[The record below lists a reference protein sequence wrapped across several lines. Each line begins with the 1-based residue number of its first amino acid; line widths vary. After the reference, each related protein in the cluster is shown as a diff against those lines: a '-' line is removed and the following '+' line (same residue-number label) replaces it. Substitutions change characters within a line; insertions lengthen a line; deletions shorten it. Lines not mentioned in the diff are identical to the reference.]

1 MADGIVTIDVLL
13 NDGTVVKGTSD
24 ISKALRQMQN
34 DGEGAGKGLKQ
45 SLAVGA
51 AMALAQNAIAAV
63 SNGIKAFAKASI
75 GAAADFQQTM
85 NLVKANSGASASEMA
100 KLNQLAKDLGASTK
114 FSANEAAQ
122 AILELTK
129 AGITPA
135 QVQAGALKATMDLA
149 AASGMDLGDAANIT
163 ANALNTFHLQAD
175 KASMVA
181 NALAGGANAS
191 SADVSDLAQ
200 SLAQVGPGAT
210 TAGLSL
216 NDTVGVLAAFSQ
228 NGIKGS
234 DAGTSL
240 KTMLQNLVPQSDKA
254 AAAMENLGL
263 NFTNADGSFKSIS
276 EIAGQLHDKLGNL
289 TQAQKTQALQTLF
302 GSDASRA
309 AAILMNEGTTGVN
322 KYIKATEDQTAAQ
335 KMADAYMQGFNGT
348 LEQLSGSAETL
359 GMSLGERVLPA
370 LTSAMQAVSQFLD
383 LLSKN
388 MDVVESFIVAL
399 VAGAAAFAAYAIIDV
414 VTTSIRAFQKANEGA
429 TVAQWALNVA
439 MKANWVGIL
448 VTAIAA
454 LVTGLVYFF
463 TQTQTG
469 QKIVQEAWKAI
480 QSAMSSVVAWYNSTF
495 LPTVQSVMQAFEQYT
510 SKAVT
515 AVVQWFTG
523 TFLPG
528 MSNAWGSFKGFVS
541 EAVQAMQPF
550 VSFISGAV
558 STAISFL
565 GNLFKSAGSAI
576 GNFHVSAMA
585 VVGVLTSIAVAFLGV
600 SGPIGIVIGLVAK
613 FITAF
618 IQTGSVNGAIQSVVD
633 NIVGMINMV
642 GQLLPQ
648 FIQVGTNLIISLIN
662 GILAALPQII
672 NVGTQA
678 INSLIQGLNTAIPIV
693 TQVITQ
699 VITVLLNAILG
710 ALPLIIQ
717 GGIQLLNGLVSGLV
731 TAIPLLV
738 TAMTTVI
745 TGLTNAITT
754 ALPILVTGGI
764 TLLNG
769 LISGLVSALPL
780 LINAATQLI
789 NGLLQA
795 IIAVLP
801 LLMTAGVTIL
811 NGLITG
817 IIQVLPTLISAAL
830 QIINALINA
839 IIPLIPL
846 VINAGIQILMALING
861 LISALPQIISAIVK
875 LITALLNAIVTLLP
889 TILNAGIQIIGAL
902 VKGLIQNLPAILS
915 AIGKLMAALL
925 GAIIKLVPTLLSA
938 GVQLISALVRG
949 VLQLMGSLASAGGQ
963 LIQGL
968 INALVRNA
976 GRIWSS
982 ISGFFTSIPGKIS
995 GAFGN
1000 VASIGSN
1007 LVDGIIQ
1014 GVSGAAGRLANSVK
1028 DMAKGAVDKV
1038 KSFLGIHSPSRKFR
1052 DEVGQFIPSGIAVG
1066 ITANASDATRALAD
1080 LNQKMM
1086 ATVTPETAL
1095 NIGRSGGISKATAI
1109 IGKSSGASVSSTTTT
1124 KSATIQ
1130 QTIFVQENPSEREIK
1145 RQTLNGLQELGYQI
1159 G

>member
-1 MADGIVTIDVLL
+1 MADGIVTIDVLM
-13 NDGTVVKGTSD
+13 NDGTVLKGKSD
-24 ISKALRQMQN
+24 ISKALREIQN
-34 DGEGAGKGLKQ
+34 EGKSAGNGLKQ
-45 SLAVGA
+45 GLAVGTA
-51 AMALAQNAIAAV
+51 AGLAQNAISAV
-63 SNGIKAFAKASI
+63 AGGIKSFAKASV

-85 NLVKANSGASASEMA
+85 NLVKANSGASNEEML

-149 AASGMDLGDAANIT
+149 AASGMNLGDAANIT

-191 SADVSDLAQ
+191 SADVSDLSQA
-200 SLAQVGPGAT
+200 LAQVGPGAT

-216 NDTVGVLAAFSQ
+216 NDTVGVLAALSQ

-240 KTMLQNLVPQSDKA
+240 KTMLQNLVPQSKSA
-254 AAAMENLGL
+254 AAAMANLGL

-309 AAILMNEGTTGVN
+309 AAILMNEGTSGIN

-370 LTSAMQAVSQFLD
+370 LTNAMQSVSQFLD

-399 VAGAAAFAAYAIIDV
+399 FAGAAAFAAYAIIDA

-454 LVTGLVYFF
+454 LVAGLVYFF

-480 QSAMSSVVAWYNSTF
+480 QSDMS
-495 LPTVQSVMQAFEQYT
+495 
-510 SKAVT
+510 

-528 MSNAWGSFKGFVS
+528 MSNAWGSFKGFVTK
-541 EAVQAMQPF
+541 AIQAMQPF

-565 GNLFKSAGSAI
+565 GNLFKSAGSAMS
-576 GNFHVSAMA
+576 NFHVSAMT
-585 VVGVLTSIAVAFLGV
+585 VVGVLTSIATVFLGV
-600 SGPIGIVIGLVAK
+600 TGPIGIVIGLVAK

-618 IQTGSVNGAIQSVVD
+618 IQTGSVNKAIQSVAD
-633 NIVGMINMV
+633 NIVSTINTI

-648 FIQVGTNLIISLIN
+648 FIQVGTKIIISLIN
-662 GILAALPQII
+662 GILSALPQII
-672 NVGTQA
+672 TTVTQA
-678 INSLIQGLNTAIPIV
+678 INSLVQGLNKALPIV
-693 TQVITQ
+693 TQAITQ
-699 VITVLLNAILG
+699 VITLLLNTILG
-710 ALPLIIQ
+710 ALPTIIQ
-717 GGIQLLNGLVSGLV
+717 TGTQLLNSLVSGLVVAIPQLTTTITNIITELITTISTALPEFIQTGIQLLNGL
-731 TAIPLLV
+731 
-738 TAMTTVI
+738 
-745 TGLTNAITT
+745 
-754 ALPILVTGGI
+754 
-764 TLLNG
+764 
-769 LISGLVSALPL
+769 
-780 LINAATQLI
+780 
-789 NGLLQA
+789 
-795 IIAVLP
+795 
-801 LLMTAGVTIL
+801 
-811 NGLITG
+811 ITG
-817 IIQVLPTLISAAL
+817 ITQLLPTLISATI
-830 QIINALINA
+830 QIFDALINA
-839 IIPLIPL
+839 IIPLLPQVINAGIQILMALISGLISALPQIISAIVQL
-846 VINAGIQILMALING
+846 IIALLNAIITLLPQVINAGIQILMALING
-861 LISALPQIISAIVK
+861 LISALPQIISAVVQ
-875 LITALLNAIVTLLP
+875 LINALLNAIITLLP
-889 TILNAGIQIIGAL
+889 LLINAGIRIIGAL
-902 VKGLIQNLPAILS
+902 VSGLIKNLPAILS
-915 AIGKLMAALL
+915 AIGQLMAALL
-925 GAIIKLVPTLLSA
+925 GAIIKLIPTLLSA
-938 GVQLISALVRG
+938 GVQLISALIRG

-968 INALVRNA
+968 INALVQKA
-976 GRIWSS
+976 GQIWSS

-995 GAFGN
+995 GAFGDLG
-1000 VASIGSN
+1000 SIGSN

-1014 GVSGAAGRLANSVK
+1014 GVTGAAGRLAESVK
-1028 DMAKGAVDKV
+1028 NMAKGAIDKV
-1038 KSFLGIHSPSRKFR
+1038 KGFLGIHSPSRKLR

-1080 LNQKMM
+1080 LNKRMM
-1086 ATVTPETAL
+1086 ATVTPEMAL
-1095 NIGRSGGISKATAI
+1095 NIGRSGGISKAAVI
-1109 IGKSSGASVSSTTTT
+1109 MNRDFGVGTTTSKILKT
-1124 KSATIQ
+1124 ATIQ
-1130 QTIFVQENPSEREIK
+1130 QTIYVRENPSEREIK